1 MLYTINIKWSVCVCM
16 SVLVMCVCV
25 CSSDV
30 ALSPHTT
37 LTPKVATLSLYV
49 CCILITYGSKVA
61 YVLCLTSGHTKR
73 L

>member
-1 MLYTINIKWSVCVCM
+1 MWYTINIKWSVCMYVC
-16 SVLVMCVCV
+16 VGYVCVCV

-61 YVLCLTSGHTKR
+61 YVLCLTSSHTKR